1 MERIRKLGVIWV
13 SQEIYENEYKGIV
26 SKIFLTL
33 QPLNIQFELY
43 PAPIYKV
50 ICTHD
55 DFDEVQE
62 GNEIPTYDVL
72 VTEQGHNE
80 FSFQFK
86 KL

>member
-1 MERIRKLGVIWV
+1 MTRITKLGVIKV
-13 SQEIYENEYKGIV
+13 SQEIYESMYKSMV

-33 QPLNIQFELY
+33 QPLNIQFEPY
-43 PAPIYKV
+43 PAPIYKI

-55 DFDEVQE
+55 DFDEVAE